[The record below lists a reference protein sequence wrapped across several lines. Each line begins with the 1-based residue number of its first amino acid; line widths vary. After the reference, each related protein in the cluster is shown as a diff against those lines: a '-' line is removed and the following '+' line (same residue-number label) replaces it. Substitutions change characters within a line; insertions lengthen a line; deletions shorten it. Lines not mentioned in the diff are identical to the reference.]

1 MNFKPNKLE
10 FNKFTYFVI
19 MFLNISDKINIFN
32 RKLEVVRE
40 KFVDKVVRE
49 NLKSLLTIKVITRSS
64 ELKLELKNNNTAIQ
78 KRKNSCT

>member
-32 RKLEVVRE
+32 RKLEVVKE
-40 KFVDKVVRE
+40 KSAV
-49 NLKSLLTIKVITRSS
+49 N
-64 ELKLELKNNNTAIQ
+64 
-78 KRKNSCT
+78 